1 LDAGPATIGELAPPF
16 GLTLNGMKKHVG
28 ILEEVDL
35 VVTAK
40 VRAEVD
46 FPSGPRTR
54 PESPAFLAVAYFSGD
69 REVEP
74 SIAVESATW
83 SPRG

>member
-1 LDAGPATIGELAPPF
+1 
-16 GLTLNGMKKHVG
+16 V
-28 ILEEVDL
+28 
-35 VVTAK
+35 
-40 VRAEVD
+40 EVD

-69 REVEP
+69 REVQP